1 MCGTGFLSNVDF
13 VDYWK
18 QIAAQLSEC
27 AGVDFSSVSVR
38 KVSGGCIN
46 EAVVLGAGSRRVFV
60 KINDQSRRN
69 MFEAEADGL
78 RELRASGVI
87 QVPEV
92 LCCGEVEGKAWLG
105 LECIEFGGQS
115 NQSELGRRLALL
127 HQRSAPRFG
136 WHRDNTIGSTRQK
149 NSWSD
154 DWTRFWREER
164 LGFQFDL
171 AKRRGTAFARSE
183 EVLTRIEEWF
193 DGYSPKPS
201 LLHGD
206 LWSGNIGF
214 TNAGS
219 PVIFDPAVYYGDRE
233 AEFGIIEMF
242 GGFGAEFYRA
252 YCQASPFAD
261 GFERRKYL
269 YLLYHQLNHF
279 NLFGKIYAPQVRA
292 SIRCLLNK

>member
-1 MCGTGFLSNVDF
+1 MCGAGFLCEVDF
-13 VDYWK
+13 VDFWR
-18 QIAAQLSEC
+18 QIAAKLSEST
-27 AGVDFSSVSVR
+27 GVNFSPISVR
-38 KVSGGCIN
+38 QIGGGCIN
-46 EAVVLGAGSRRVFV
+46 EAAVLCDGNRRVFV
-60 KINDQSRRN
+60 KANDRSCRN
-69 MFEAEADGL
+69 MFEAEAEGL
-78 RELRASGVI
+78 RELRASGAI
-87 QVPEV
+87 RVPEV
-92 LCCGEVEGKAWLG
+92 LSYGEAEGKAWLG
-105 LECIEFGGQS
+105 LEYIEFGGPS

-127 HQRSAPRFG
+127 HQRSAARFG

-149 NSWSD
+149 NSWND
-154 DWTRFWREER
+154 DWAGFWREER

-171 AKRRGTAFARSE
+171 AKRRGASFARSK
-183 EVLTRIEEWF
+183 EVLDRIEEWF

-214 TNAGS
+214 TDAGS

-252 YCQASPFAD
+252 YRQASPFAA

-279 NLFGKIYAPQVRA
+279 NLFGEGYAPQVRA
-292 SIRCLLNK
+292 SIRCLLDK

>member
-1 MCGTGFLSNVDF
+1 MSEVDF
-13 VDYWK
+13 VDFWR
-18 QIAAQLSEC
+18 QIAAKLSES
-27 AGVDFSSVSVR
+27 ANVDFSSVSVR
-38 KVSGGCIN
+38 KVGGGCIN
-46 EAVVLGAGSRRVFV
+46 EAAVLCDGSRRVFV
-60 KINDQSRRN
+60 KINHRSRRN

-78 RELRASGVI
+78 RELRASGAI
-87 QVPEV
+87 RVPEV
-92 LCCGEVEGKAWLG
+92 LSCGEAEGKAWLG
-105 LECIEFGGQS
+105 LEYIEFGGPS

-127 HQRSAPRFG
+127 HQRSAARFG

-154 DWTRFWREER
+154 EWASFWREER
-164 LGFQFDL
+164 LRFQFEL
-171 AKRRGTAFARSE
+171 AKRRGAAFARSE
-183 EVLTRIEEWF
+183 EVLARIEEWF

-252 YCQASPFAD
+252 YRQASPFAD

-279 NLFGKIYAPQVRA
+279 NLFGKSYAPQVRS
-292 SIRCLLNK
+292 SIRCLLDK

>member
-1 MCGTGFLSNVDF
+1 MRGDGFLPKVDF
-13 VDYWK
+13 VDFWR
-18 QIAAQLSEC
+18 QIAAKISKST
-27 AGVDFSSVSVR
+27 GMDFFPIFVR
-38 KVSGGCIN
+38 RIGGGCIN
-46 EAVVLGAGSRRVFV
+46 EAAVLCDRSRRVFV
-60 KINDQSRRN
+60 KINDRSRQN

-78 RELRASGVI
+78 RELRASGAI
-87 QVPEV
+87 RVPEV
-92 LCCGEVEGKAWLG
+92 LCCGETEGKAWLG
-105 LECIEFGGQS
+105 LEYIEFGGQS

-127 HQRSAPRFG
+127 HQRRAARFG

-154 DWTRFWREER
+154 DWAGFWREER

-171 AKRRGTAFARSE
+171 AKGRGASFARSK
-183 EVLTRIEEWF
+183 EVLARIEEWF
-193 DGYSPKPS
+193 DDYSPKPS

-206 LWSGNIGF
+206 LWAGNIGF

-219 PVIFDPAVYYGDRE
+219 PVIFDPAVYYGDHE

-242 GGFGAEFYRA
+242 GGFVPEFYQA
-252 YCQASPFAD
+252 YRRASPLEA

-279 NLFGKIYAPQVRA
+279 NLFGKGYAPQVRA
-292 SIRCLLNK
+292 SIRCLLDK

>member
-1 MCGTGFLSNVDF
+1 M
-13 VDYWK
+13 
-18 QIAAQLSEC
+18 
-27 AGVDFSSVSVR
+27 GVDFSPLSVR
-38 KVSGGCIN
+38 QVGGGCIN
-46 EAVVLGAGSRRVFV
+46 EAAVLCDGSRRVFV
-60 KINDQSRRN
+60 KTNDRSRLN
-69 MFEAEADGL
+69 MFEAEVNGL
-78 RELRASGVI
+78 QELQASGAI
-87 QVPEV
+87 RVPEV
-92 LCCGEVEGKAWLG
+92 LSCGEAEGKAWLG
-105 LECIEFGGQS
+105 LEYIEFGEQS

-127 HQRSAPRFG
+127 HQRSAARFG

-149 NSWSD
+149 NSWNA
-154 DWTRFWREER
+154 DWASFWREER

-171 AKRRGTAFARSE
+171 AKRRGATFARSE
-183 EVLTRIEEWF
+183 EVLARIEEWF

-242 GGFGAEFYRA
+242 GGFGAEFYQA
-252 YCQASPFAD
+252 YRQASPFAA

-279 NLFGKIYAPQVRA
+279 NLFGKSYAPQVRT
-292 SIRCLLNK
+292 SIRCLLDK

>member
-1 MCGTGFLSNVDF
+1 MDF
-13 VDYWK
+13 WR
-18 QIAAQLSEC
+18 QIAAKLSES
-27 AGVDFSSVSVR
+27 ANVDFSSVSVR
-38 KVSGGCIN
+38 KVGGGCIN
-46 EAVVLGAGSRRVFV
+46 EAAVLGDESRRVFV
-60 KINDQSRRN
+60 KVNDRARRD
-69 MFEAEADGL
+69 MFEAEAEGL
-78 RELRASGVI
+78 RELRASGAI
-87 QVPEV
+87 RVPEV
-92 LCCGEVEGKAWLG
+92 LSCGEVEGKAWLG
-105 LECIEFGGQS
+105 LEYIEFGGPS

-154 DWTRFWREER
+154 DWAGFWREER

-171 AKRRGTAFARSE
+171 AKRRGASFAGYE
-183 EVLTRIEEWF
+183 EVLARIEEWF

-214 TNAGS
+214 TNGGI

-252 YCQASPFAD
+252 YRQASPFAD

-269 YLLYHQLNHF
+269 YLLYHQLNHS
-279 NLFGKIYAPQVRA
+279 NLFGKNYAPQVRA